1 MNKVSGKEV
10 FHEPIIGRV
19 TLENRNNNKT
29 TALRMRSSSSTLA
42 S

>member
-19 TLENRNNNKT
+19 TLENRNNNKKT
-29 TALRMRSSSSTLA
+29 TTKPLL
-42 S
+42 